1 MNSEDFEKQL
11 SELELPEVTMNEH
24 KKMTKKAM
32 TPLRNTP
39 FIGVILIIVLGMV
52 ANEGLSNLQKFA
64 DIPSLIIVTVIP
76 LSLLVVSYG
85 IGGLK
90 MAFSAP
96 FEMGATGELKNA
108 YITVLK
114 DLRIYA
120 IVSGWIG
127 AIIGLILVFN
137 DKGILS
143 RELADLLPVFGLA
156 MMTVL
161 YGYMIA
167 FLYAYPLQKRFEHN
181 N

>member
-1 MNSEDFEKQL
+1 MNSEELEKEL
-11 SELELPEVTMNEH
+11 SALELPEVAMNEH
-24 KKMTKKAM
+24 KNITKKAM

-39 FIGVILIIVLGMV
+39 FLGVFIIVILGMI
-52 ANEGLSNLQKFA
+52 ANEGVSNLQKFI

-76 LSLLVVSYG
+76 LSLIVASYG

-90 MAFSAP
+90 MIFKAP
-96 FEMGATGELKNA
+96 FEMNATGDLKNA

-114 DLRIYA
+114 DMRVYA
-120 IVSGWIG
+120 IISGWIG

-137 DKGILS
+137 DKKMLS
-143 RELADLLPVFGLA
+143 QEYVELLPVFGLA

-161 YGYMIA
+161 YGYMLA

>member
-1 MNSEDFEKQL
+1 MNNNEFEKQL
-11 SELELPEVTMNEH
+11 SELKLPEVTMSEH
-24 KKMTKKAM
+24 KEITKNSM

-39 FIGVILIIVLGMV
+39 FIGVFLIILLGMI
-52 ANEGLSNLQKFA
+52 ANEGVANLQKFA
-64 DIPSLIIVTVIP
+64 DIPSLIIVTAIP
-76 LSLLVVSYG
+76 LSLLIVSYG

-90 MAFSAP
+90 MVFKAP
-96 FEMGATGELKNA
+96 FEMKATGERKEA

-114 DLRIYA
+114 DTRVYA
-120 IVSGWIG
+120 IISGWIG
-127 AIIGLILVFN
+127 AVIGLILVFN
-137 DKGILS
+137 DKEILN
-143 RELADLLPVFGLA
+143 REIVDLLPVFGLA